1 MQIYRFSAHSFE
13 DLASLPF
20 SKEDYSKFKH
30 GSLRISQLFGREL
43 AASFLRSDVYQEML
57 RTIFDKEIV
66 ICSAPYKYIPVAS
79 TYLKDAFIVLFNREW
94 SRENDAVVDL
104 KVFRKHSY
112 NDDYGS
118 LTKEQRHTAIF
129 SDDFHIDKEFI
140 RNKTLIFI
148 DDIRITGA
156 HEQRML
162 ALLKKNDFVGEV
174 FFLYFAQLHEHCLI
188 HPNIENELNYAFV
201 KQLSDIQ
208 FIIEKEEFAFN
219 TRVVKFILKADFSS
233 FQHFIHQQN
242 APFQQSLLAYL
253 QGNDYHKIAAFEG
266 NVRYLLTIL
275 PLQNLTKI
283 P

>member
-1 MQIYRFSAHSFE
+1 MQIYRFAAHFF
-13 DLASLPF
+13 DNLGSLQF

-30 GSLRISQLFGREL
+30 GSRRISQLFGREL
-43 AASFLRSDVYQEML
+43 AVAFLTSDLYQEKL
-57 RTIFDKEIV
+57 SPVFDKEIV
-66 ICSAPYKYIPVAS
+66 VCSAPYKYIPVAS
-79 TYLKDAFIVLFNREW
+79 THLKDDFIACFNQEW
-94 SRENDAVVDL
+94 SKEKAAVVDL

-118 LTKEQRHTAIF
+118 LTKEQRNTAIF

-162 ALLKKNDFVGEV
+162 ALLQKNDFVGEV
-174 FFLYFAQLHEHCLI
+174 FFLYFAQLNEHPLI

-219 TRVVKFILKADFSS
+219 TRVVKFMLKADFPS

-242 APFQQSLLAYL
+242 TSFQQSLLAYL
-253 QGNDYHKIAAFEG
+253 QGNDYHKIPEFEE
-266 NVRYLLTIL
+266 NVRCLSTIL
-275 PLQNLTKI
+275 TKNLLKRY
-283 P
+283 